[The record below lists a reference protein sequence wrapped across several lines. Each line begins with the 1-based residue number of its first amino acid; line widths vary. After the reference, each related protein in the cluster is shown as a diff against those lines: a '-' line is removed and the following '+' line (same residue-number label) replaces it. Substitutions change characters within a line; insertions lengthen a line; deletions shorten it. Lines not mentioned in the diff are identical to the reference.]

1 MSYSHLLR
9 GKSVS
14 QRGENVKMNSQG
26 PHSAANE
33 DIEKN
38 RPERVK
44 KRKMKE
50 RELGRRRRGVADKLI
65 ETKIPEIL
73 HVSGVTPV

>member
-1 MSYSHLLR
+1 MKTR
-9 GKSVS
+9 K
-14 QRGENVKMNSQG
+14 K
-26 PHSAANE
+26 A
-33 DIEKN
+33 

-50 RELGRRRRGVADKLI
+50 RELGRRWRGVADKLI
-65 ETKIPEIL
+65 ETEIPEIL